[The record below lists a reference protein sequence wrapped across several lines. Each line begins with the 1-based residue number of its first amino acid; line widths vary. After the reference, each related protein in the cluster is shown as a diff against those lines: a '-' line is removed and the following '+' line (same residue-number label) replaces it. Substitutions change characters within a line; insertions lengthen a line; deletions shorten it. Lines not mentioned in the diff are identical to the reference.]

1 MDFVSALRQA
11 QSWVGSI
18 AGVEGVAEGIF
29 DGQPCITVFVSTAEP
44 RAHLPRLL
52 GEWRVLLQ
60 GVGTTLTGQ

>member
-52 GEWRVLLQ
+52 G
-60 GVGTTLTGQ
+60 